1 MNSPIPSEILTSEN
15 PVIKITIQASD
26 SGDPIKFT
34 QQNFTL
40 LITNI
45 EIVAKELPV
54 VAIDNTE
61 LPEDSEIGT
70 VIGTLYNVNESIGED
85 IVFELE
91 TNPDDLFSIKDSKQL
106 VLAKSLAEYVGTSVT
121 VVIKVKNTESFETA
135 SQSIIILVKHVDR
148 CLRNGKTCSDDA
160 RCVKL
165 NQTYHECHCEPG
177 FTGDGYSCSNI
188 DDCIGEDTCQNGA
201 TCVDSIEMFSC
212 ICPKDFD
219 GDRCEIS
226 LQPNNPCKNNPC
238 KNNAGCVSEDGKS
251 YVCECSPGWT
261 GATCSKSVD
270 DCADSACLAGGQ
282 CEDRHRTYVCECPA
296 ERLGPRC
303 QYIAAACKADDCHN
317 GTTDMCIPLYN
328 SQEHACAESLEDLVK
343 LVGIPYAEN
352 VDKTEIT
359 ARISDVILSLIRRT
373 GTPDNAVQVY
383 INSVSDNGDG
393 TANADVI
400 VLNAEDIPFTTDK
413 VIKMLYT
420 SCTELGRQYE
430 NSIFCC
436 FDNVIKCC

>member
-1 MNSPIPSEILTSEN
+1 
-15 PVIKITIQASD
+15 
-26 SGDPIKFT
+26 
-34 QQNFTL
+34 
-40 LITNI
+40 LITTVTDVPTYSAKLFARTNCLLSLI
-45 EIVAKELPV
+45 ENRSSGFVSRDRKS
-54 VAIDNTE
+54 TR
-61 LPEDSEIGT
+61 
-70 VIGTLYNVNESIGED
+70 
-85 IVFELE
+85 LE

-303 QYIAAACKADDCHN
+303 QYIAAACKADDCHI
-317 GTTDMCIPLYN
+317 DLHCI
-328 SQEHACAESLEDLVK
+328 
-343 LVGIPYAEN
+343 
-352 VDKTEIT
+352 
-359 ARISDVILSLIRRT
+359 IRC
-373 GTPDNAVQVY
+373 
-383 INSVSDNGDG
+383 
-393 TANADVI
+393 
-400 VLNAEDIPFTTDK
+400 
-413 VIKMLYT
+413 T
-420 SCTELGRQYE
+420 SSTNQG
-430 NSIFCC
+430 
-436 FDNVIKCC
+436 